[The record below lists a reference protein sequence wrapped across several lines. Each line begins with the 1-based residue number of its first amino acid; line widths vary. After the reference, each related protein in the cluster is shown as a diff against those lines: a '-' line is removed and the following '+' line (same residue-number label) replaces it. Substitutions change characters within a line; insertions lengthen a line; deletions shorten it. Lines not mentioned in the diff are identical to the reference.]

1 MPDRAALL
9 DLSHR
14 LGNSN
19 LDLAIAAEG
28 NASIRGDDDYMTI
41 KATGCSLGTMTPS
54 DLVDV
59 RRTTLT
65 ALLDAD
71 VDDDAVHA
79 AYLTAKRD
87 PSHKKAS
94 VEAIMHAVLYE
105 LTDAKVI
112 AHTHPIA
119 VNAIGCSQNPELLV
133 QGALI
138 PDGIVMM
145 GRRQLLVPYVDPG
158 VPLARAVREAVT
170 DFIADEGTAPRV
182 IYLAN
187 HGVFVLASTEL
198 EAWQL
203 TQMVVKNAQILLG
216 TMSVGGPRF
225 LSPENE
231 ARIDQRPDEIYR
243 RTLLKHESGDT
254 HE

>member
-9 DLSHR
+9 ELCHR
-14 LGNSN
+14 LGTPG
-19 LDLAIAAEG
+19 LDLAIGAEG
-28 NASIRGDDDYMTI
+28 NASIRGDDGFMTV
-41 KATGCSLGTMTPS
+41 KATGCSLETMAPD

-59 RRTTLT
+59 RRSTLT

-71 VDDDAVHA
+71 VDDDDVHA
-79 AYLTAKRD
+79 AYLVAKRE
-87 PSHKKAS
+87 PSDKKAS
-94 VEAIMHAVLYE
+94 VEAIMHAVLYD
-105 LTDAKVI
+105 LTPANVI

-119 VNAIGCSQNPELLV
+119 VNAIACSQNPELLV

-158 VPLARAVREAVT
+158 VPLARAVRSAVT
-170 DFIADEGTAPRV
+170 AFKSEEGESPRV

-187 HGVFVLASTEL
+187 HGVFALAATEL

-203 TQMVVKNAQILLG
+203 MQMIVKNAQILIG
-216 TMSVGGPRF
+216 TMSMGGPRF
-225 LSPENE
+225 LSAENVE
-231 ARIDQRPDEIYR
+231 RIDKRPDEIYR
-243 RTLLKHESGDT
+243 RKLLRHEDGDSDA
-254 HE
+254 